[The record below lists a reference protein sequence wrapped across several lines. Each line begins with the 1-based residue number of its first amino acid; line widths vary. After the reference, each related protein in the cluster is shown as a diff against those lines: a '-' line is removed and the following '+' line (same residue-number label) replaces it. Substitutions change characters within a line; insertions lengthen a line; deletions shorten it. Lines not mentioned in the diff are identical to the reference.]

1 MHVNLRTGAAGP
13 CRSHRAPRRV
23 SHRED
28 TIGCQ
33 LPKLIEDLMI
43 RITDVFRVSGPEGG
57 RGVTQPFWQKDR
69 RTGLSGGCIPKMT
82 AGDCHRLRRR
92 DTGE

>member
-13 CRSHRAPRRV
+13 CRSHRV

-33 LPKLIEDLMI
+33 LPKLIGDLMI

-57 RGVTQPFWQKDR
+57 RGVTQPLRQKDR
-69 RTGLSGGCIPKMT
+69 RTGLSGGCIPKTT